1 MHLYEFHVH
10 AILITGGFDENENYL
25 DSSEY
30 IGKPDLPVGET
41 VHVWSGPKLPNPIS
55 AHTMVRIS
63 ELNADFGWV
72 DSMIIGGWAPEMGAT
87 EDTHFLIYVDNDPYN
102 MVQVLEYLSY
112 TKGQIISKCLF
123 GVFNSPKKRTKTIR
137 LEVP

>member
-1 MHLYEFHVH
+1 MFFTASVMHLYEFHVH
-10 AILITGGFDENENYL
+10 AILITGGIDENESYL

-63 ELNADFGWV
+63 ELNTEYGWV
-72 DSMIIGGWAPEMGAT
+72 DSMIIGGWAPEIGAT
-87 EDTHFLIYVDNDPYN
+87 EDTHFLMKDGYDV
-102 MVQVLEYLSY
+102 VQVLEY
-112 TKGQIISKCLF
+112 SKDSIKPPILLNDL
-123 GVFNSPKKRTKTIR
+123 V
-137 LEVP
+137 

>member
-1 MHLYEFHVH
+1 MKKNVFFTASVMHLYEFHVH
-10 AILITGGFDENENYL
+10 AILITGGIDENESYL

-63 ELNADFGWV
+63 ELNTEYGWV

-87 EDTHFLIYVDNDPYN
+87 EETHFLIFVNGDPYD

-112 TKGQIISKCLF
+112 FS
-123 GVFNSPKKRTKTIR
+123 NSF
-137 LEVP
+137 

>member
-1 MHLYEFHVH
+1 MEKNVFFTASVMHLYEFHVH
-10 AILITGGFDENENYL
+10 AILITGGLDENENYL

-63 ELNADFGWV
+63 KLNADYGWI

-87 EDTHFLIYVDNDPYN
+87 EDTHFLIFVNGDPYN
-102 MVQVLEYLSY
+102 MVQVLEHLS
-112 TKGQIISKCLF
+112 
-123 GVFNSPKKRTKTIR
+123 
-137 LEVP
+137 